1 MEMHPVIST
10 NVKLVGYDSNSRT
23 LRIQFQSGGTYEYSN
38 VTQALFDEML
48 KPHPWRRVGGTVKAH
63 ATKKL
68 G

>member
-23 LRIQFQSGGTYEYSN
+23 LRVQFQN
-38 VTQALFDEML
+38 VAPALFDELL
-48 KPHPWRRVGGTVKAH
+48 KPHPWRRVGNTVKAH